1 MNRTKWMIVIGVPLI
16 LAVVFGVILLTS
28 YKEVTVVKAGH
39 EVTVNGIFWRAEG
52 AVRRSGF
59 SFGTGD
65 GFTPALNA
73 RVHSGDVVTIEAGIA
88 YEIIF
93 DGATYTTKTTLTNL
107 MAVLLTAG
115 VTPTPGLSY
124 YVDGERVVMEAEVEA
139 GDHHF
144 IEVYSPRSVSVTDNG
159 VVQEVLSGGQRV
171 MDVLDDAG
179 IVLLNGDVVTP
190 NLMDAI
196 ETGVP
201 ILIERAKTVRIEVDG
216 MTMESRVVAETV
228 GEALVSAGV
237 ALQGLDY
244 SIPDASNGLNPSETI
259 QVVRVTEDV
268 IIEQSIIPYSSEEQL
283 LYDQPLDTYQV
294 VQAGQPGIEANRV
307 RIRYEN
313 GEEVARTEE
322 DTWVAQEPVNQIS
335 GYGYQPTV
343 RTMNTP
349 HGTIEYYR
357 SMEFYITAYNVDK
370 TSVGM
375 PWHGYVYC
383 DNQKFQPG
391 FVGADLD
398 FLPCG
403 TQLYI
408 EGFGFATVMD
418 TDNGAVNGAWIDIGY
433 FDEDFTAWHQNGMV
447 YFLTPIPSSYPPF
460 IPEGSYNP

>member
-1 MNRTKWMIVIGVPLI
+1 MNRTKWMIVIGVPLVVAI
-16 LAVVFGVILLTS
+16 VFGVVLLTS

-39 EVTVNGIFWRAEG
+39 EVPVSGIFWRAEG
-52 AVRRSGF
+52 AIRRSGF
-59 SFGTGD
+59 SYETGD
-65 GFTPALNA
+65 GITPALNA
-73 RVHSGDVVTIEAGIA
+73 SVHSGDVITIESGIV
-88 YEIIF
+88 YEITL
-93 DGATYTTKTTLTNL
+93 DGVPFTTKTTLTNL
-107 MAVLLTAG
+107 MAVLITAG
-115 VTPTPGLSY
+115 VTPAPGQSF
-124 YVDGERVVMEAEVEA
+124 YVDGERVTMEAELETS
-139 GDHHF
+139 DHHF
-144 IEVYSPRSVSVTDNG
+144 IEVYSPRPVNVIDDGVS
-159 VVQEVLSGGQRV
+159 QEVMTAGQRV

-179 IVLLNGDVVTP
+179 IVLLNGDEVLPGMVQP
-190 NLMDAI
+190 VQEGVAI
-196 ETGVP
+196 T
-201 ILIERAKTVRIEVDG
+201 IERAKSVVIQADG
-216 MTMESRVVAETV
+216 TTIESRVVADTV
-228 GEALVSAGV
+228 GEALASAGV

-244 SIPDASNGLNPSETI
+244 SIPDASSALNLGETI
-259 QVVRVTEDV
+259 QVVRVTEEV
-268 IIEQSIIPYSSEEQL
+268 LIEQEIIPYTAEEQL
-283 LYDQPLDTYQV
+283 LYDQPLDTYQI

-313 GEEVARTEE
+313 GEEIARTEE
-322 DTWVAQEPVNQIS
+322 DTWVAQEPVTQIS

-343 RTMNTP
+343 RTMDTP
-349 HGTIEYYR
+349 YGQIEYYR
-357 SMEFYITAYNVDK
+357 SMEFYITAYNVDE

-418 TDNGAVNGAWIDIGY
+418 TDNGAVTGAWIDIGY

-447 YFLTPIPSSYPPF
+447 YFLTPIPSYYPPF

>member
-1 MNRTKWMIVIGVPLI
+1 MNRTKWMIVIGVPLV
-16 LAVVFGVILLTS
+16 LAVVFGVFMLTS

-39 EVTVNGIFWRAEG
+39 EVTVKGIFWRAEG
-52 AVRRSGF
+52 AIKRSGF
-59 SFGTGD
+59 SYDAGD

-73 RVHSGDVVTIEAGIA
+73 RVHSGDVVTIDSGIV
-88 YEIIF
+88 YEITF
-93 DGATYTTKTTLTNL
+93 DGSTYSTKTTLTNL
-107 MAVLLTAG
+107 MAVLITAG
-115 VTPTPGLSY
+115 VTPAPGQSF
-124 YVDGERVVMEAEVEA
+124 YVDGERVTMEANLEA
-139 GDHHF
+139 AAHHY
-144 IEVYSPRSVSVTDNG
+144 IEVYSPRSVSVVDNG
-159 VVQEVLSGGQRV
+159 VTQEVVTAGQRV

-179 IVLLNGDVVTP
+179 IVLLNGDEVFSGMVQPIQDGVT
-190 NLMDAI
+190 I
-196 ETGVP
+196 T
-201 ILIERAKTVRIEVDG
+201 IERAKKVRIEVDG
-216 MTMESRVVAETV
+216 TTIESRVVAGTV
-228 GEALVSAGV
+228 GEALASAGV

-244 SIPDASNGLNPSETI
+244 SIPDASSALNLDETI
-259 QVVRVTEDV
+259 QVVRVTEEV
-268 IIEQSIIPYSSEEQL
+268 IIEQAVIPYSAEEQL

-343 RTMNTP
+343 RTMDTP
-349 HGTIEYYR
+349 YGPIEYYR

-418 TDNGAVNGAWIDIGY
+418 TDNGAVTGAWIDIGY

-447 YFLTPIPSSYPPF
+447 YFLTPIPSYYPAY